1 MRLGL
6 SNSRVVFTPST
17 SMIADKEKKHYKINI
32 FFENYNYAKFHHSLV
47 SRNLSNATILTKL
60 REYHQSPCLSISRNH
75 SFIVSLINNPGGN
88 RLGTSRVTVRSQVS
102 AHLPRLFAIRNVL
115 NVAPRRFHP
124 RGEESS
130 RCVETS
136 EQQMRDTNAGID
148 LKIFANRCCSYTTPP
163 STIPPPIAEPA
174 ALIDAVTNTW
184 NLLRMLDT
192 ARSS

>member
-17 SMIADKEKKHYKINI
+17 SMIADKEKKHYQINI

-88 RLGTSRVTVRSQVS
+88 RLGTSRVTVRSQV
-102 AHLPRLFAIRNVL
+102 
-115 NVAPRRFHP
+115 RRIFRASLRFGMFSTSHP
-124 RGEESS
+124 DGFTLEE
-130 RCVETS
+130 RKA
-136 EQQMRDTNAGID
+136 RDVSKRPN
-148 LKIFANRCCSYTTPP
+148 NRCG
-163 STIPPPIAEPA
+163 IP
-174 ALIDAVTNTW
+174 T
-184 NLLRMLDT
+184 RG
-192 ARSS
+192 